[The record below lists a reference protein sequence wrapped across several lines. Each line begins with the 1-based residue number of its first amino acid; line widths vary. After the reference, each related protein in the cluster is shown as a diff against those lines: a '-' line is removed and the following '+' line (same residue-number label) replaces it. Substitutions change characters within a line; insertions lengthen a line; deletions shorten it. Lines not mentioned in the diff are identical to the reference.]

1 MQKTGQ
7 KRPNTPKS
15 VASGCTTAD
24 DHWQKSVNEIV
35 LTALP
40 DGSLNFSISGGS
52 DSGEFAYVSDI
63 TQNKVNYVS
72 GVLNDCDI
80 LLEIQGQKVA
90 GYTRRDTVAWLNHC
104 CRNGSPVAL
113 KTIPAGEL
121 YRFICLIFIVSK
133 CSLYSNR

>member
-15 VASGCTTAD
+15 VTSGGTAAD
-24 DHWQKSVNEIV
+24 NHWQKSVNDIV

-52 DSGEFAYVSDI
+52 DSGEFAYISDI

-72 GVLNDCDI
+72 GVLNDGDI

-104 CRNGSPVAL
+104 CRNGSPVTL

-121 YRFICLIFIVSK
+121 LKIHLFLFI
-133 CSLYSNR
+133 